1 MPNLTQHVSNRWLFA
16 SWSSLACLGLF
27 FASPAAAAE
36 PRLNISFL
44 NDVVPVLTK
53 AGCNS
58 GACHAK
64 AGQGQ
69 NGFQLSLLGFEPQ
82 EDYEHLVKEARG
94 RRVFAASP
102 EQSLLLMKAANVVPH
117 GGGLRLEPSSDGYRI
132 LRAWLQQ
139 GTPSDLATAAKVV
152 ALDVQPAKKTL
163 KPKSEQA
170 LKVKIG
176 RAHV

>member
-1 MPNLTQHVSNRWLFA
+1 MPPVPIRNPVSQARAHRWATLLCA
-16 SWSSLACLGLF
+16 GLC
-27 FASPAAAAE
+27 AWATGAAE
-36 PRLNISFL
+36 LPRAVSFV

-64 AGQGQ
+64 AGMGQ

-102 EQSLLLMKAANVVPH
+102 EQSLLLMKASA
-117 GGGLRLEPSSDGYRI
+117 RI
-132 LRAWLQQ
+132 AYL
-139 GTPSDLATAAKVV
+139 
-152 ALDVQPAKKTL
+152 
-163 KPKSEQA
+163 
-170 LKVKIG
+170 
-176 RAHV
+176 

>member
-1 MPNLTQHVSNRWLFA
+1 MSWKQEDIEETLRPRNLTSVAANIQISTSFHRLRSDWSALVLAALLVSPGF
-16 SWSSLACLGLF
+16 
-27 FASPAAAAE
+27 AAE
-36 PRLNISFL
+36 SARIVSFR

-82 EDYEHLVKEARG
+82 EDYEHLVKEGRG

-102 EQSLLLMKAANVVPH
+102 DQST
-117 GGGLRLEPSSDGYRI
+117 S
-132 LRAWLQQ
+132 
-139 GTPSDLATAAKVV
+139 
-152 ALDVQPAKKTL
+152 
-163 KPKSEQA
+163 
-170 LKVKIG
+170 
-176 RAHV
+176 